1 MKLFDI
7 DWADFLER
15 LTVWQQLSLQAR
27 QAFAQLHGN
36 ETVKTAAFHGQDRLL
51 AEAGFI
57 GYTGDGKLVRIEKAC
72 GPFARAIRA
81 MLRHDLWNKPDK
93 DTFALYL
100 REHFTQEE
108 QNALNP
114 DPQYGYV
121 TPVLL
126 ARQASSLGWLERFL
140 EKSASHRGGSPHRG
154 RTPAWLATD
163 EQAPDSLKET
173 QAMVHQFKEWPEPV
187 PFHELPA
194 RFPDLPAAKLG
205 VAIREGIAHLAL
217 FPTMRQEDMIPVLG
231 LWPAIV
237 ARLHRPALAMPA
249 AVRPNDVFHQAF
261 LMEDMTSVLVA
272 AAANPLRLKLN
283 DGSLF
288 AKVHQELE
296 TSLVTLPP
304 WVVAMDRS
312 SQPPRSDVA
321 VTWLQALRLIRT
333 TDSEGRLAL
342 EPTPRGRQW
351 LSGNAKQRLKAVL
364 DHLKEPGQE
373 PPAIAERDDFL
384 DDEDDEDYSDAYAS
398 FGNLNFVPDAV
409 RFHTSVDQAALRS
422 PLVKAYASLGS
433 GGFFPLKE
441 FVTWH
446 VEQQNPLLKP
456 GATQQRPSIYYEWS
470 WQRATVEDLEN
481 AWEQV
486 LLAFFRFRLLPLG
499 GLRLGIA
506 GERGSICI
514 ALTDVGRYLLGLA
527 NDFDHGP
534 EHDGEGAVVVQ
545 PNFDVVFLAP
555 SPLAEA
561 TIGRFAERHAKGV
574 GTLLRITKKAILA
587 AAAGGMT
594 ADQVLQ
600 TLRRLSSKPIPANV
614 TREIQ
619 GWFDQC
625 RRIIVRPAVLI
636 RCPDHET
643 ATRVIGVLG
652 NRVVPISETVLE
664 LRVLGSK
671 SEVVRKLQS
680 QGIFVD
686 RLPSGGNESR
696 RGER

>member
-7 DWADFLER
+7 DWAGFLER
-15 LTVWQQLSLQAR
+15 LAVWQQLSLQAR

-57 GYTGDGKLVRIEKAC
+57 GYTSDGQRVRIEKDC
-72 GPFARAIRA
+72 GPFVRAIRA

-93 DTFALYL
+93 DTFDLYL
-100 REHFTQEE
+100 REHFTREE
-108 QNALNP
+108 QDALNP
-114 DPQYGYV
+114 DPRYGYAS
-121 TPVLL
+121 PMQL
-126 ARQASSLGWLERFL
+126 ARQAASVGWLERFL
-140 EKSASHRGGSPHRG
+140 ENSASHRDGSPHRG
-154 RTPAWLATD
+154 RTPAWLATA
-163 EQAPDSLKET
+163 EQAPDSLKEA
-173 QAMVHQFKEWPEPV
+173 QAVVRRFKEWPEPV
-187 PFHELPA
+187 PFHELPT
-194 RFPDLPAAKLG
+194 RFPDLPAAELG
-205 VAIREGIAHLAL
+205 AAIREGLAHLVL
-217 FPTMRQEDMIPVLG
+217 FPTMRQEDMTPVLG
-231 LWPAIV
+231 LWPAIA
-237 ARLHRPALAMPA
+237 ARLHRPTLAWPA
-249 AVRPNDVFHQAF
+249 AVRPDEVFHQAF
-261 LMEDMTSVLVA
+261 LMEDMTTVLVA

-288 AKVHQELE
+288 AKVQQELE
-296 TSLVTLPP
+296 ASLVTLPP

-321 VTWLQALRLIRT
+321 VTWLRGLRLIRT

-351 LSGNAKQRLKAVL
+351 LGGNAKQRLKAVL

-373 PPAIAERDDFL
+373 PSTIAESDDFL
-384 DDEDDEDYSDAYAS
+384 DDDDDEYRPRAYAS
-398 FGNLNFVPDAV
+398 FGKLDFVPDAV
-409 RFHTSVDQAALRS
+409 RFHTSVDHAALRS
-422 PLVKAYASLGS
+422 PLVKAYASLANGD
-433 GGFFPLKE
+433 FFPLKE

-470 WQRATVEDLEN
+470 WQKATMEDLEH

-506 GERGSICI
+506 GERGSICV

-527 NDFDHGP
+527 DDFDYGP
-534 EHDGEGAVVVQ
+534 EHDGQGAVVVQ

-574 GTLLRITKKAILA
+574 GTLLRLTKKAILA

-594 ADQVLQ
+594 ADQVLE

-625 RRIIVRPAVLI
+625 RRITVRPAVLI

-652 NRVVPISETVLE
+652 NRVVSISETVLE
-664 LRVLGSK
+664 LRDAGAK
-671 SEVVRKLQS
+671 SEALRKLQS

-686 RLPSGGNESR
+686 R
-696 RGER
+696 